1 MDFDIIII
9 GSGPGGYVAAIRA
22 SQLGKKVA
30 VVERA
35 EVGGICLNWGCIP
48 TKALLKSAQ
57 VYNYIKHSNNYGINI
72 EGEIIADF
80 NAMVNRSRGVAANM
94 SKGVQF
100 LFKKHG
106 IELIQGEASFI
117 KTNDNKVIENLLKLL
132 AENKRLNIIP
142 DIADEL
148 KKEIAIL
155 NNSYEG
161 IVYTNIKLKSNDLSD
176 IQNKFAKKF
185 DIKLSLTQ
193 NICNYD
199 GIKVDIEGLG
209 VEIGFSKD
217 RFKSQMIEHIL
228 KAV

>member
-1 MDFDIIII
+1 MSNLIAKRYI
-9 GSGPGGYVAAIRA
+9 
-22 SQLGKKVA
+22 
-30 VVERA
+30 
-35 EVGGICLNWGCIP
+35 
-48 TKALLKSAQ
+48 KALL
-57 VYNYIKHSNNYGINI
+57 IDRNI
-72 EGEIIADF
+72 DDITAIFNDIRDIARAYSDDKFLSIIASTEVSSD
-80 NAMVNRSRGVAANM
+80 
-94 SKGVQF
+94 
-100 LFKKHG
+100 KK
-106 IELIQGEASFI
+106 INLINSFI
-117 KTNDNKVIENLLKLL
+117 KTSNNKVIENLLKLL

-142 DIADEL
+142 NIADEL

-161 IVYTNIKLKSNDLSD
+161 IVYTNIKLKSDDLSE
-176 IQNKFAKKF
+176 IQKKFARKF

>member
-1 MDFDIIII
+1 MSNLIAKR
-9 GSGPGGYVAAIRA
+9 YV
-22 SQLGKKVA
+22 
-30 VVERA
+30 
-35 EVGGICLNWGCIP
+35 
-48 TKALLKSAQ
+48 KALLIDRNISDIAAI
-57 VYNYIKHSNNYGINI
+57 YSDIKDIATAYSNDRFLS
-72 EGEIIADF
+72 IIASTEVSTD
-80 NAMVNRSRGVAANM
+80 
-94 SKGVQF
+94 
-100 LFKKHG
+100 KK
-106 IELIQGEASFI
+106 INLINSFI
-117 KTNDNKVIENLLKLL
+117 KTGDNKVVENLLKLL
-132 AENKRLNIIP
+132 AENKRLDIIP
-142 DIADEL
+142 NIADEL